1 MNCTDGFAGSMIQ
14 IYRKELYEERIHA
27 IKRCLLD
34 YYAVTFAGAKQ
45 ISSKM
50 EPFLKRKSEGR
61 CTIFCDMEKADIHTA
76 AIVNG
81 FSSHVLELDDGHRY
95 GMLHPGATII
105 SAMVAVAQQENLP
118 FCSFAK
124 GINAGYEAA
133 VRLASAIQPSHK
145 LKGFHATGTCGTIGV
160 AVAIGL
166 ALGYDEMQLKS
177 VISLACTSA
186 AGLLVAIDD
195 ESQIKPYNIANSVS
209 AGINAAYMGSCSFN
223 GPYDALGGKR
233 GFIRVFSDNIDAAK
247 LTEKSIIPA
256 IRQIYVKPYAACRH
270 CHSPIECALQISST
284 DGFKAEDVAGIEVLT
299 YRLAIDGHNE
309 KTVRD
314 ISSAKMSIPYC
325 VAVSLCL
332 GSCGMEA
339 FSEELTGNPT
349 VTRLASM
356 VEVKELDELTAA
368 FPNKRGSIVTVKMN
382 DGTSY
387 TKRVDYP
394 LGEPENYISDEGL
407 NEKYDSLMEH
417 SGVDKERSEQIKRWI
432 WNLEQD
438 YDSLISM

>member
-1 MNCTDGFAGSMIQ
+1 MNCTDGFADSMIQ
-14 IYRKELYEERIHA
+14 TYKKELDKERMHA
-27 IKRCLLD
+27 VKRCLLD

-45 ISSKM
+45 VSSKM
-50 EPFLKRKSEGR
+50 EPFLKRKSVGC
-61 CTIFCDMEKADIHTA
+61 CTVFCDMEKADIHTA

-81 FSSHVLELDDGHRY
+81 FSSHFLELDDGHRY

-105 SAMVAVAQQENLP
+105 SAMIAVAQQENLP
-118 FCSFAK
+118 FYSFVK
-124 GINAGYEAA
+124 GINAGYEAV
-133 VRLASAIQPSHK
+133 VRLASAMQPSHK

-160 AVAIGL
+160 AIAVGL

-186 AGLLVAIDD
+186 AGLLAAIDD
-195 ESQIKPYNIANSVS
+195 ESQIKPYNVANAVE

-223 GPYDALGGKR
+223 GPNDTLGGKR
-233 GFIRVFSDNIDAAK
+233 GFLKVFSDKIDATK
-247 LTEKSIIPA
+247 LTEEYSLPA
-256 IRQIYVKPYAACRH
+256 IGQIYVKPYAACRH
-270 CHSPIECALQISST
+270 CHSPIECALQIRST
-284 DGFKAEDVAGIEVLT
+284 DGFNVEEVTGIEVYT

-309 KTVRD
+309 KTVSD

-332 GSCGMEA
+332 GTCGMEA
-339 FSEELTGNPT
+339 FSDELTGNPT

-356 VEVKELDELTAA
+356 VEVKELDEFTAA
-368 FPNKRGSIVTVKMN
+368 FPNKRGSIVTVKTN

-387 TKRVDYP
+387 TKRVEYP
-394 LGEPENYISDEGL
+394 LGEPEHYISDERL

-417 SGVDKERSEQIKRWI
+417 MGIDKEKSKQIKKWI

-438 YDSLISM
+438 YDALISL